1 MALKSRTPLNTSALR
16 RDFSALPQIAKIKA
30 DANMQMLNT
39 IKSGLEKRKEK
50 IEEKQKK
57 ELNIKLLKDIIE
69 ADTENRLVPPGVDAK
84 ELAKYIPL
92 EETLRYR
99 QTLDA
104 INKEIQKERDRVKA
118 GKSAA
123 KAIGLPKRVGGLF
136 PEAVVGGA
144 IKDAITPVPSTPR
157 PATSIQEYEFYKQ
170 SKEESG
176 ETPVGFKE
184 FLESKSGPGTVIN
197 TGQGSLGRFSDKLSE
212 AGAKEVFD
220 SKKKAQDT

>member
-1 MALKSRTPLNTSALR
+1 
-16 RDFSALPQIAKIKA
+16 
-30 DANMQMLNT
+30 
-39 IKSGLEKRKEK
+39 
-50 IEEKQKK
+50 
-57 ELNIKLLKDIIE
+57 LLKYIIE

-104 INKEIQKERDRVKA
+104 INKEIKKERDRVKA

-144 IKDAITPVPSTPR
+144 IKDAITPVPSDPR
-157 PATSIQEYEFYKQ
+157 PAVSIQEYEFYK
-170 SKEESG
+170 KLKREAG
-176 ETPVGFKE
+176 ETPVSFIE
-184 FLESKSGPGTVIN
+184 FLESKRGPGTVIN
-197 TGQGSLGRFSDKLSE
+197 TGQGSLDKFSDKLSE
-212 AGAKEVFD
+212 EGAQEVFK
-220 SKKKAQDT
+220 SKNKAQDAIKILRANQQNRELLNRGIIAGAAGAGFANELNKLLIVAGFDVDKN